1 LENTDGTPVIIPVE
15 PSTDPD
21 PYYDDYG
28 GGDSYWEYIVSTILG
43 IIIMPFMGIWF
54 LFSEY
59 YVEIG
64 IMAGISLMIFTIVF
78 WIGVA
83 IGSAYLFFYFLEQ
96 VNAIEENP
104 VDYFIYVTL
113 DEWMTSI
120 GMFDWIRIPLIW
132 FEY

>member
-1 LENTDGTPVIIPVE
+1 
-15 PSTDPD
+15 
-21 PYYDDYG
+21 
-28 GGDSYWEYIVSTILG
+28 
-43 IIIMPFMGIWF
+43 MPFMGIWF

-64 IMAGISLMIFTIVF
+64 LMAGISLMIFTIVF